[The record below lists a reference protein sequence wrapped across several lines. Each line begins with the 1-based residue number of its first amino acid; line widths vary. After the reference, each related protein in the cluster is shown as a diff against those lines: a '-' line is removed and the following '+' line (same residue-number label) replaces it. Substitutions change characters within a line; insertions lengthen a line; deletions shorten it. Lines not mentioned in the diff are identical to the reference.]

1 MNRETVINNQYRVE
15 DVLHQDAFQ
24 RIYLAADLFSEARTP
39 VYLTAFKDIEGGLPV
54 TAVFQD
60 FEKELKTIFED
71 FFLLDNVFYTVSK
84 CCPGKPFP
92 AFVTNTMLNP
102 YEKGIIVS
110 NYLNKLMALDPL
122 PLVLKYILS
131 SFGNISIVDRKI
143 VCMNHILFFSPEDL
157 EITDTDYLQRVGDFL
172 LCVYGNS
179 LYASL
184 EEIRNGVHPEVA
196 VIIERCYHGDY
207 MDVGGVQKDFS
218 PIYFKSRLKQDVRPP
233 IAGENDPARRQ
244 TSAHLNMEGDLIMNI
259 DHPDAPERPF
269 LLAREKKV
277 GRRNKRVKK
286 MRQWGIIAVA
296 LVLLVAGIYGVNQFF
311 QNRGPDDEFAGLPP
325 AQESPESPAEIDQND
340 PVQVDI
346 EPEAGTEPEE
356 PGTSEPY
363 IIYTVQPGDS
373 FYRISQTYYGDGG
386 RYPEI
391 MAYNNITDATALF
404 VGQEILV
411 PND

>member
-1 MNRETVINNQYRVE
+1 MNRETVINKQYQVE

-24 RIYLAADLFSEARTP
+24 RIYLAADLFSESRTP

-54 TAVFQD
+54 TAVFQN
-60 FEKELKTIFED
+60 FEKELRTIFED

-92 AFVTNTMLNP
+92 AFITNTMLNP

-131 SFGNISIVDRKI
+131 SFGNISILDRKI
-143 VCMNHILFFSPEDL
+143 VCMNHILFFSPVDL
-157 EITDTDYLQRVGDFL
+157 EITDADYLQRVGDFL

-184 EEIRNGVHPEVA
+184 EEIRSGVHPEVA
-196 VIIERCYHGDY
+196 VIIERCYHGAY

-233 IAGENDPARRQ
+233 IAGADGPARGQ
-244 TSAHLNMEGDLIMNI
+244 TSGQFNMEGDLIMTI

-269 LLAREKKV
+269 LAREKKV
-277 GRRNKRVKK
+277 GRRSKRVKK
-286 MRQWGIIAVA
+286 MRQWGIIAAA
-296 LVLLVAGIYGVNQFF
+296 LVLLVAGIYGVNRYF
-311 QNRGPDDEFAGLPP
+311 QNRGSEDALSELPP
-325 AQESPESPAEIDQND
+325 AQESPESPATD
-340 PVQVDI
+340 PDDLVQIDI
-346 EPEAGTEPEE
+346 EPEAGAEPED

-391 MAYNNITDATALF
+391 MAYNNIADPTALF